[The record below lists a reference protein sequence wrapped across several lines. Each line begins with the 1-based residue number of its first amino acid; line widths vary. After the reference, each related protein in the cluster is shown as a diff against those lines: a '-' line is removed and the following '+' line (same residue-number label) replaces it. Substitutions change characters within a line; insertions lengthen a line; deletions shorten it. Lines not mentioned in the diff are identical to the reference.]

1 MLPEGT
7 LTFIP
12 SAYSETDTL
21 FCHSTCFV
29 CHIYI
34 YIYLFIYLYTYNIHT
49 YICACMCACVYV
61 LNNVGRNRLPWGTP
75 PNFRELLWRI
85 YYLKYLCNICM
96 K

>member
-21 FCHSTCFV
+21 FCRSTRLV
-29 CHIYI
+29 CHIYTYTK
-34 YIYLFIYLYTYNIHT
+34 YIH
-49 YICACMCACVYV
+49 MCVAFVCVCVYV

-85 YYLKYLCNICM
+85 SI
-96 K
+96 